1 MSAIGAMGTIRAM
14 GAMGASACGPS
25 EARSGRA
32 RASGGGAPRAL
43 RNAASRWHR
52 ALALSVLLI
61 APVHAQD
68 APSGDGSTPLH
79 WAAYRDDLAKVDQL
93 IRGGANVNAAN
104 DLGVTPLW
112 SASLN
117 GSEPIVKRLLDAGAN
132 PNLGL
137 LSGETPLMAAS
148 RAGKTGVVDALLAKG
163 ANPNARGTRGQTA
176 LMWAVAQ
183 KHADVVKRLL
193 IGGADAHARSDTWT
207 QMMAVPPHGL
217 PEYNRMIPHGGDT
230 ALMFASRVGDLAS
243 AKLLVEAGANVNDQ
257 DAWGVSATTL
267 AAFSGYGDI
276 ARFLL
281 DKGADPDSDKP
292 GFTALH
298 CAIMRRDEQ
307 TVAALLAHGADPN
320 LPVKAWTP
328 TRRSSDDYYFMPAL
342 VDATPYWLA
351 ARFTQPSVMRL
362 LATHGADTKVVHVS
376 NYVQGEGYQR
386 RTERTTAIMAALGM
400 GGGTA
405 WLPIDR
411 AERDALILESVKA
424 AVEFGADVNAVTM
437 DGRTALD
444 SARAQKYD
452 AVVAFLEGRGATVSR

>member
-1 MSAIGAMGTIRAM
+1 MRYRFRGLPRRLVRRSKKCEGGSAKR
-14 GAMGASACGPS
+14 
-25 EARSGRA
+25 E
-32 RASGGGAPRAL
+32 GG
-43 RNAASRWHR
+43 WHR
-52 ALALSVLLI
+52 ALALSLALA
-61 APVHAQD
+61 APAYAQE

-93 IRGGANVNAAN
+93 IRAGANVNAAN

-112 SASLN
+112 AASMN
-117 GSEPIVKRLLDAGAN
+117 GSAPIVTRLLEARAN
-132 PNLGL
+132 PNAAL

-148 RAGKTGVVDALLAKG
+148 RAGKVAAVEVLLARG
-163 ANPNARGTRGQTA
+163 ANTNARGPRGQTA

-183 KHADVVKRLL
+183 KHADVVRLL
-193 IGGADAHARSDTWT
+193 LAGGADAHARTESWS

-217 PEYNRMIPHGGDT
+217 PEYNRMIPHGAET
-230 ALMFASRVGDLAS
+230 ALMFAARAGDAAS
-243 AKLLVEAGANVNDQ
+243 ARLLVEAGANVNDH

-267 AAFSGYGDI
+267 AAFSGNGDI
-276 ARFLL
+276 ARYLL
-281 DKGADPDSDKP
+281 DKGADPNTDKP

-320 LPVKAWTP
+320 VTVKVWTP
-328 TRRSSDDYYFMPAL
+328 TRRSSDDFYFMPAL

-351 ARFTQPSVMRL
+351 ARFTQPGIMRL
-362 LATHGADTKVVHVS
+362 LAKHGADPKVIHES

-386 RTERTTAIMAALGM
+386 RKERTTAVMAALGM

-405 WLPIDR
+405 WVPIDR
-411 AERDALILESVKA
+411 TERDALILETVTL
-424 AVEFGADVNAVTM
+424 AVELGADPNFAGA

-444 SARAQKYD
+444 SAKAQKYL
-452 AVVAFLEGRGATVSR
+452 AVAAFLEERGASAGSR